1 MAHLGI
7 STEPRIGQSG
17 RGLGGGGQ
25 GGDSQTAEQCFY
37 YLGLGKMSVTLQMVI
52 ACGLLIAHCH
62 A

>member
-7 STEPRIGQSG
+7 STEPPRTGWGG
-17 RGLGGGGQ
+17 RGR

-37 YLGLGKMSVTLQMVI
+37 YLGLGEMSITLQMVI
-52 ACGLLIAHCH
+52 ACGLLIAHFY